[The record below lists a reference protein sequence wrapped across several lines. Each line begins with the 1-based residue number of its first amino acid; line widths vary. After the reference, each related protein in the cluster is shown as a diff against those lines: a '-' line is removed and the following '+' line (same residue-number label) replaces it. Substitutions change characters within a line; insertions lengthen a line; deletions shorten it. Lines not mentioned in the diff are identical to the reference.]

1 MFENGQKIHDSHN
14 LNDFTVFYDILGN
27 EEVSHMTVKEENIAY
42 RIRGVNAILH
52 AMGEVTGCLVDMEFA
67 MLILTEQLEQCI
79 QELEED

>member
-1 MFENGQKIHDSHN
+1 
-14 LNDFTVFYDILGN
+14 
-27 EEVSHMTVKEENIAY
+27 MTVKEENIAY